1 MKNSRNNNYPLCENF
16 YNFQI
21 EENEKNPKDIS
32 KIKSSNENDGKR
44 NEKIYTADLIDNDLE
59 DSGSEPDNE

>member
-44 NEKIYTADLIDNDLE
+44 NEKNIYCWFDRQRLRRFRFRT
-59 DSGSEPDNE
+59 G